1 MSPTCEAFIRAVVAG
16 NWRDAFLNLNGLN
29 MFEML
34 RGMAALDRLDL
45 TDLWAQQ
52 GSFTG
57 MVNMPRIQYAH
68 DVVLNRHLPQTA
80 PGDLQQTGQVGD
92 AQTFIGHPTPLV
104 FENDLTNTL
113 PVPLAGPP
121 TLTEFDF
128 VTAANTLGG
137 GVEVAGIMAV
147 AQVEAGGRIGFGP
160 TGRPIIRYEL
170 HIFHGRTGGIYHA
183 THPHLSQP
191 TLAAGNPY
199 HTGGQTN
206 EWSLMHGAMILR
218 NAAGT
223 RRTSDAWQSA
233 SWGMFQVM
241 GFNFSSVGWAT
252 INAFV
257 ADMFRSEGQ
266 HLNAF
271 LGYVRN
277 NHLAG
282 HIAGHNWAD
291 FARGYNGV
299 GYAVNHYDDH
309 MAAAYA
315 RIGAQRRRDHMQP

>member
-1 MSPTCEAFIRAVVAG
+1 MSPTCETFIRAVVAG

-34 RGMAALDRLDL
+34 RGMAALDSLDL
-45 TDLWAQQ
+45 ADLWAQQ

-57 MVNMPRIQYAH
+57 MVNMPRIQYAY
-68 DVVLNRHLPQTA
+68 DVVLNRRLPQTV

-104 FENDLTNTL
+104 FENDLTGTL
-113 PVPLAGPP
+113 PTPLASPP
-121 TLTEFDF
+121 RLTDADF
-128 VTAANTLGG
+128 VTAAATLGG

-160 TGRPIIRYEL
+160 SGRPIIRYEL
-170 HIFHGRTGGIYHA
+170 HIFQGRTGGIYHA

-199 HTGGQTN
+199 HDGAQTT
-206 EWSLMHGAMILR
+206 EWSMMHGAMILR
-218 NAAGT
+218 GPGGA

-252 INAFV
+252 IDAFV

-266 HLNAF
+266 HLSAF
-271 LGYVRN
+271 LGYVRT
-277 NHLAG
+277 NHLAR
-282 HIAGHNWAD
+282 HIAAQNWAD
-291 FARGYNGV
+291 FARGYNGA
-299 GYAVNHYDDH
+299 GYAVNHYDQH
-309 MAAAYA
+309 MAAAYT
-315 RIGAQRRRDHMQP
+315 RISAQRLRQHQQP